1 MSLVGSL
8 EDLGLGDILQI
19 ISLSRKSGVL
29 LLRSDDGEGRFVFAE
44 GRVTGAFCKGGP
56 SDLRSLVVGSGATT
70 DAEYAAAVRESQDR
84 GVPLDDLLREMTGLA
99 GPKLDALRIGN
110 LERAAFAMFSWPSG
124 EFSFDVRDDS
134 EEVDPALCVAAGVD
148 AQYLAMEGARLRDE
162 EDRDADEPVDASDP
176 ASFAD
181 LRAELR
187 DDGGSEPEL
196 EAVAVAESG
205 DEGDHALPAEA
216 LPEAEAVVE
225 ALAADEP
232 TPAPEP
238 AAAASE
244 LVAEVV
250 AEDGEDPG
258 DAAEVVAEDVEGPGD
273 PAEVVL
279 EADDG
284 HQDAAEVVAL
294 ATAERFEAE
303 SPARAPQAREPEA
316 SSGPAPERVPIPLVV
331 VDPDLALLEWAKEAL
346 KSRYERVHI
355 FQKTELAI
363 ARIRQYLVR
372 RETPLVILSDATP
385 PDPNSGATSP
395 AEIVSR
401 LKGQV
406 ARMTVL
412 ALVPAS
418 ESAAGWGVDGV
429 ARKPDPSDLY
439 NPRRASTTLKLG
451 EGLREAVAAAVRQI
465 RNAGPRPSPQRAV
478 LSRVRA
484 VSAEL
489 REAAPRG
496 EVIPVVLRFAAEHF
510 ARVALFLVRDEQA
523 VGMAGRG
530 LERAGGPDE
539 ATLRDLAMRADEPA
553 WFRRVAESRASVRGP
568 ASDDGDRRLAALLGD
583 AQPAEAYVAPL
594 ESGGQVVALLYADNL
609 PDGGPLPD
617 TAGLEIV
624 IQEAGLILDRAALE
638 RQLAEL
644 ESDV

>member
-29 LLRSDDGEGRFVFAE
+29 LLRSDDGEGRFVFAK

-56 SDLRSLVVGSGATT
+56 SDLRSLVVGSGAAS
-70 DAEYAAAVRESQDR
+70 DAAYAAAVRESQDR
-84 GVPLDDLLREMTGLA
+84 GVPLDDVLREMTGLA
-99 GPKLDALRIGN
+99 GPKLDALRVGN
-110 LERAAFAMFSWPSG
+110 LERAAFTMFSWPSG

-134 EEVDPALCVAAGVD
+134 DDVDPALCVAAGVD

-162 EDRDADEPVDASDP
+162 EDRDAVEPVDASDP
-176 ASFAD
+176 TSFAD
-181 LRAELR
+181 LGAELR
-187 DDGGSEPEL
+187 DDGRPAPEV
-196 EAVAVAESG
+196 EAVAVAVAESG
-205 DEGDHALPAEA
+205 DAEDHALAAEA
-216 LPEAEAVVE
+216 LVEAEAVVE
-225 ALAADEP
+225 ALAVDEP

-238 AAAASE
+238 ADAAAE
-244 LVAEVV
+244 RVAEVV
-250 AEDGEDPG
+250 AEHVEGPSH
-258 DAAEVVAEDVEGPGD
+258 AAEVVP
-273 PAEVVL
+273 

-284 HQDAAEVVAL
+284 PTDAPEVVAL

-303 SPARAPQAREPEA
+303 SPARAPQARAPEVV
-316 SSGPAPERVPIPLVV
+316 SGPAPERVPIPLVV

-406 ARMTVL
+406 ARMAIL

-429 ARKPDPSDLY
+429 VRKPDPSDLY

-451 EGLREAVAAAVRQI
+451 EGLREAVATALRRI
-465 RNAGPRPSPQRAV
+465 RNTGPQPAPSRVA
-478 LSRVRA
+478 LSRVKA

-489 REAAPRG
+489 RRAAPRG
-496 EVIPVVLRFAAEHF
+496 EIIPVVLRFAAEHF
-510 ARVALFLVRDEQA
+510 ARVALFLVRDELA

-539 ATLRDLAMRADEPA
+539 ATVRDLAIRADEPA

-568 ASDDGDRRLAALLGD
+568 VSDDGDRRLAALLGE
-583 AQPAEAYVAPL
+583 AVPAEAYVAPL

>member
-1 MSLVGSL
+1 MRLVGSL

-56 SDLRSLVVGSGATT
+56 SDLRSLVVGSGAAS
-70 DAEYAAAVRESQDR
+70 DAAYAAAVRESQDR
-84 GVPLDDLLREMTGLA
+84 GVPLDDVLREMTGLA
-99 GPKLDALRIGN
+99 GPKLDALRVDN
-110 LERAAFAMFSWPSG
+110 LERAAFTMFSWPSG

-134 EEVDPALCVAAGVD
+134 DDVDPALCVAAGVD

-176 ASFAD
+176 TSFAD
-181 LRAELR
+181 LGAELR
-187 DDGGSEPEL
+187 DDRGPEPEV
-196 EAVAVAESG
+196 EAVAVAVAESG
-205 DEGDHALPAEA
+205 DEEDHALPAEA
-216 LPEAEAVVE
+216 LAEVEAVVE
-225 ALAADEP
+225 AQAMDEP
-232 TPAPEP
+232 TSARKPAHAE
-238 AAAASE
+238 SE
-244 LVAEVV
+244 FVAEVV
-250 AEDGEDPG
+250 AEEGDDAGSAADVVAVEALD
-258 DAAEVVAEDVEGPGD
+258 DAAEA
-273 PAEVVL
+273 VL
-279 EADDG
+279 EGADAAK
-284 HQDAAEVVAL
+284 DAAEVVAL
-294 ATAERFEAE
+294 ATAERFEVE
-303 SPARAPQAREPEA
+303 SPARVPQAREPEA
-316 SSGPAPERVPIPLVV
+316 ASGPAPERVPIPLVV

-346 KSRYERVHI
+346 KSGYERVHI
-355 FQKTELAI
+355 FQKTDLAI

-401 LKGQV
+401 LKSQV
-406 ARMTVL
+406 ARMAVL

-451 EGLREAVAAAVRQI
+451 EGLREAVAAAVRLV
-465 RNAGPRPSPQRAV
+465 RNAGPQPSSPRVA

-496 EVIPVVLRFAAEHF
+496 EIIPVVLRFAAEHF
-510 ARVALFLVRDEQA
+510 ARVALFLVRDELA

-539 ATLRDLAMRADEPA
+539 ATLRDLMIRADEPA

-583 AQPAEAYVAPL
+583 APPAEAYVAPL

-609 PDGGPLPD
+609 PDGGPLPE

-638 RQLAEL
+638 RQLAEV
-644 ESDV
+644 ESEA